1 MATAVAKAKGV
12 EVSTD
17 VLDDIFD
24 TAGDGASFDSSEMQI
39 PFVRI
44 LQAMSP
50 QLSKKKPEYIEGAS
64 QGDLFNTVTGQYWD
78 GEEGVIVIPCYQ
90 TTKYL
95 EFVPRDQGGGF
106 MGEIPANDPVL
117 TRTSREGSKEIL
129 PNGNE
134 LVKSDQHYCLV
145 VEDDGSFQPAVIDMK
160 SSQLKVS
167 RRWKTQIAMQKVKHP
182 KNGAMVT
189 PAVYATMWRL
199 STTEE
204 SNDQGTWGNYSVAK
218 VDLVSNRDLLMEAKA
233 FRESIMAGEVKAAAD
248 PEHTS
253 TVRSGSDEDI
263 PF

>member
-1 MATAVAKAKGV
+1 MATAVAKVKGAA
-12 EVSTD
+12 VSTD
-17 VLDDIFD
+17 GLDDIFE
-24 TAGDGASFDSSEMQI
+24 TAGDGASFEASEMQI

-50 QLSKKKPEYIEGAS
+50 QLSKKKPEFIEGAS

-78 GEEGVIVIPCYQ
+78 GEEGVTVIPCYQ

-95 EFVPRDQGGGF
+95 EFVPREQGGGF

-117 TRTSREGSKEIL
+117 TRTSREGSREIL
-129 PNGNE
+129 PTGNE

-145 VEDDGSFQPAVIDMK
+145 VDDDGGFQPAVIDMK

-182 KNGAMVT
+182 KTGAMVT

-204 SNDQGTWGNYSVAK
+204 SNDQGTWGNYTVAK
-218 VDLVSNRDLLMEAKA
+218 IDLVSNRDILMEAKA

-253 TVRSGSDEDI
+253 TGNSGSEEDI